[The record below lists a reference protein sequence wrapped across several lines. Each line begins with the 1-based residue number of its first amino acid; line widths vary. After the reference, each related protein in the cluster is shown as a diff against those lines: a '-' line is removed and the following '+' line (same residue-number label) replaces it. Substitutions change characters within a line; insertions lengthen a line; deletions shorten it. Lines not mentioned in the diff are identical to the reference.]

1 MSKSTPP
8 YRYSLALIAGVATA
22 VLLMFLVAQLTG
34 LFYPDSRLKGFDQ
47 TAFGPQLLELLA
59 WMVATFGGCL
69 IAAKF
74 AKDYPLLFCSII
86 GAILSYPLMRNIL
99 AISGRPDWFVPAC
112 AIGMPL
118 MVIAAWQV
126 AKRRSKEELSTATQS
141 PNG

>member
-22 VLLMFLVAQLTG
+22 VLLMVLAAQLTS
-34 LFYPDSRLKGFDQ
+34 LFYPESRLKSFDRM
-47 TAFGPQLLELLA
+47 AVGPQLLELLS
-59 WMVATFGGCL
+59 WMIATFGGGL
-69 IAAKF
+69 IAAKL

-86 GAILSYPLMRNIL
+86 GAILSYPLARNIL
-99 AISGRPDWFVPAC
+99 ATSGRPNWFVPAC

-118 MVIAAWQV
+118 MVLAAWQV
-126 AKRRSKEELSTATQS
+126 AKLRFKREQSTATQS